1 MKIERIAA
9 LYTPGVPRMQCPLC
23 HRSLALD
30 APGHSLRCEGGHC
43 FALSAKGY
51 VNFVP
56 NQAQRQTKY
65 DKALFES
72 RGRILAQGFYA
83 PVADALRTL
92 AAQYAPGPLLLD
104 AGCGE
109 GYYTRFLSQGGA
121 FEPAGMDLE
130 KEAVALACH
139 GGAVAPFLAAD
150 LNHLPFASGS
160 LHAVLNILTPA
171 CYPEFQR
178 VLAPGGVVLK
188 VIPGEDYLRE
198 IRTGLG
204 GASGYSNAR
213 VVRHFEESL
222 QTLHRARLRYTR
234 PLSPPQAADFLR
246 MTPLSFSGSAQRIA
260 PEALPQIT
268 IDLEVLVGKPFC
280 EPSDKTNPGLWR

>member
-9 LYTPGVPRMQCPLC
+9 LYTPWLPRMQCPLC

-30 APGHSLRCEGGHC
+30 APGHSLMCEDGHC
-43 FALSAKGY
+43 FDLSAKGY

-72 RGRILAQGFYA
+72 RGHILAQGFYA

-130 KEAVALACH
+130 KEAVALACR
-139 GGAVAPFLAAD
+139 GGAATPFLAAD
-150 LNHLPFASGS
+150 INRLPFKGHS

-198 IRTGLG
+198 IRAGLG
-204 GASGYSNAR
+204 GAAGYSNAR
-213 VVRHFEESL
+213 VAAHFEENL
-222 QTLHRARLRYTR
+222 RLAKRVRIRYTR
-234 PLSPPQAADFLR
+234 PLSALQAADFLR

-260 PEALPQIT
+260 PEALDEIT
-268 IDLEVLVGKPFC
+268 IDLELLVG
-280 EPSDKTNPGLWR
+280 TTL